1 MPSALVGV
9 PVGWATEML
18 KDGEIALLADG
29 GGLAAINEV
38 AHTLDRASIPLVR
51 REEAVER
58 QDDTVMAYTDRL
70 PLVWVAPGF
79 SDTVTAWARARGP
92 MTLLVEATGALSED
106 ERRRIDRF
114 VAILGRQSE

>member
-1 MPSALVGV
+1 VPSALVGV

-18 KDGEIALLADG
+18 KDGEIALLADD
-29 GGLAAINEV
+29 GGLAAVNDV
-38 AHTLDRASIPLVR
+38 AHALDRISIPLVR
-51 REEAVER
+51 REETVER
-58 QDDTVMAYTDRL
+58 QHETVMAYTDRL
-70 PLVWVAPGF
+70 PLVWVGTGF